1 MIEGIGI
8 SKKFDDN
15 ILFNRLNFKI
25 EEGEFICFSGV
36 SGSGKTTLLNII
48 GLLEPFDD
56 GKLLFNGKEVS
67 SYKEKLEFYRYD
79 VGFVFQNFVLI
90 ENKTVRENLEMV
102 NKKYRTS
109 YSIKN
114 VLERVDLLDKIDS
127 KVYTL
132 SGGEQQRIA
141 LARLF
146 FKKSSIVLADEPTGS
161 LDYANAKKVME
172 ILKELN
178 NEGHIVIL
186 VTHDE
191 KTKLIA
197 DRIIEL

>member
-1 MIEGIGI
+1 MKGNY
-8 SKKFDDN
+8 F
-15 ILFNRLNFKI
+15 LMVTQF
-25 EEGEFICFSGV
+25 
-36 SGSGKTTLLNII
+36 LLT
-48 GLLEPFDD
+48 
-56 GKLLFNGKEVS
+56 
-67 SYKEKLEFYRYD
+67 KEKLEFYRYD

-102 NKKYRTS
+102 NEKYRTS

-146 FKKSSIVLADEPTGS
+146 FKKSSIVLADEPRVEATAADYGQTLIHDHDRTFYNYGSEHQECLAHILRYLQSAIENEPKLTWHSKMKPLLQEIILAVKNES
-161 LDYANAKKVME
+161 LDVSSKDKY
-172 ILKELN
+172 
-178 NEGHIVIL
+178 
-186 VTHDE
+186 
-191 KTKLIA
+191 
-197 DRIIEL
+197 IIEYEKNLPNKYYK

>member
-8 SKKFDDN
+8 SKKFDEN

-25 EEGEFICFSGV
+25 DKGEFVCFSGV

-48 GLLEPFDD
+48 GLLEPFDE
-56 GKLLFNGKEVS
+56 GKLLFNGKEIS
-67 SYKEKLEFYRYD
+67 SYKEKLEFYRYQ
-79 VGFVFQNFVLI
+79 VGFIFQNFVLI

-102 NKKYRTS
+102 NRKYRTS

-114 VLERVDLLDKIDS
+114 VLEKVDLLDKIDS

-161 LDYANAKKVME
+161 LDYKNAEKVMS

-178 NEGHIVIL
+178 NEGRIVIL

-191 KTKLIA
+191 KTKQIA

>member
-1 MIEGIGI
+1 MIEGIEI

-25 EEGEFICFSGV
+25 EEGEFVYFSGV

-48 GLLEPFDD
+48 ALLEPFDE
-56 GKLLFNGKEVS
+56 GKLLFNGKEVF

-161 LDYANAKKVME
+161 LDYGNAKKVME

-178 NEGHIVIL
+178 NEGRIVIL

-191 KTKLIA
+191 KTKQIA

>member
-8 SKKFDDN
+8 SKKFDEN
-15 ILFNRLNFKI
+15 VLFNQLNFKI
-25 EEGEFICFSGV
+25 SKGEFVCFSGV

-48 GLLEPFDD
+48 GLLESFDE
-56 GKLLFNGKEVS
+56 GKLLFDGKTIS
-67 SYKEKLEFYRYD
+67 TYKEKLEFYRYQ
-79 VGFVFQNFVLI
+79 VGFIFQNFVLI
-90 ENKTVRENLEMV
+90 ENKTVRENLEIV

-109 YSIKN
+109 YSIEN
-114 VLERVDLLDKIDS
+114 VLEKVNLLDKIES

-146 FKKSSIVLADEPTGS
+146 YKKSSIVLADEPTGS
-161 LDYANAKKVME
+161 LDYRNAMKVMD

-178 NEGHIVIL
+178 NEGRTVIL

-191 KTKLIA
+191 ETKQMA
-197 DRIIEL
+197 NRIIEL

>member
-1 MIEGIGI
+1 MVTQ
-8 SKKFDDN
+8 F
-15 ILFNRLNFKI
+15 
-25 EEGEFICFSGV
+25 
-36 SGSGKTTLLNII
+36 LLT
-48 GLLEPFDD
+48 
-56 GKLLFNGKEVS
+56 
-67 SYKEKLEFYRYD
+67 KEKLEFYRYD

-102 NKKYRTS
+102 NEKYRTP

-146 FKKSSIVLADEPTGS
+146 FKKSSIVLADEPRVEATATDYGQTLIHDHDRTFYNYGSEHQECLAHILRYLQSAIENEPKLTWHSKMKPLLQEIILAVKNES
-161 LDYANAKKVME
+161 LDVSSKDKY
-172 ILKELN
+172 
-178 NEGHIVIL
+178 
-186 VTHDE
+186 
-191 KTKLIA
+191 
-197 DRIIEL
+197 IIEYEKNLPNKYYK

>member
-15 ILFNRLNFKI
+15 VLFNQLNFKI
-25 EEGEFICFSGV
+25 DKGEFVCFSGV

-48 GLLEPFDD
+48 GLLEPFDE
-56 GKLLFNGKEVS
+56 GKLLFNGKEIF
-67 SYKEKLEFYRYD
+67 SYKEKLEFYRHD
-79 VGFVFQNFVLI
+79 VGFIFQNFVLI

-102 NKKYRTS
+102 NTKYRTS

-114 VLERVDLLDKIDS
+114 VLEKVDLLDKIDS

-146 FKKSSIVLADEPTGS
+146 FKKANIVLADEPTGS
-161 LDYANAKKVME
+161 LDYGNAKKVMD

-178 NEGHIVIL
+178 NEGRIVIL

-191 KTKLIA
+191 KIKQIA

>member
-1 MIEGIGI
+1 M
-8 SKKFDDN
+8 SN
-15 ILFNRLNFKI
+15 
-25 EEGEFICFSGV
+25 
-36 SGSGKTTLLNII
+36 
-48 GLLEPFDD
+48 
-56 GKLLFNGKEVS
+56 LLFNGKEIS

-109 YSIKN
+109 YNIKN
-114 VLERVDLLDKIDS
+114 VLEKVDLLDKIDS

-146 FKKSSIVLADEPTGS
+146 FKKSSIILADEPTGS
-161 LDYANAKKVME
+161 LDYGNAKKVME
-172 ILKELN
+172 IIKELN
-178 NEGHIVIL
+178 NEGRIVIL

-191 KTKLIA
+191 KTKQIA
-197 DRIIEL
+197 DRIIEI